1 MSARLRGLRLYD
13 LAEFYEQVWAK
24 VPVFHLRDGWFMS
37 APGFALL
44 HRSISLKLKRVLDV
58 LVAMCLL
65 LLLLPVG
72 AIVALAIRLETKG
85 PVIYRQQRVGAYDRP
100 FQVYKFRSMVADA
113 ESGGARWA
121 SGDDQRI
128 TAVGRI
134 LRKLRI
140 DEWPQMWNV
149 IKGDMSFIG
158 PRPERPE
165 FTETLEREIPYYDL
179 RHLVK
184 PGITG
189 WAQVMYP
196 YGSSVED
203 AIRKLEYDLY
213 YIKNHSLMLDL
224 LIFLKTIR
232 VVLFG
237 KGV

>member
-1 MSARLRGLRLYD
+1 M
-13 LAEFYEQVWAK
+13 
-24 VPVFHLRDGWFMS
+24 
-37 APGFALL
+37 
-44 HRSISLKLKRVLDV
+44 
-58 LVAMCLL
+58 
-65 LLLLPVG
+65 
-72 AIVALAIRLETKG
+72 
-85 PVIYRQQRVGAYDRP
+85 
-100 FQVYKFRSMVADA
+100 
-113 ESGGARWA
+113 
-121 SGDDQRI
+121 
-128 TAVGRI
+128 GRI